1 MSKIILSEDALASII
16 SNAVLSVEGVAGLF
30 GQSPVICEFFDSKIN
45 VTVDVIAIFDCDLR
59 KLGNE
64 IEEKIKLEV
73 ENITPYKIGNCTI
86 RFQDI
91 NYEY

>member
-30 GQSPVICEFFDSKIN
+30 GQTPVMCEFFDSKIN
-45 VTVDVIAIFDCDLR
+45 VTVDVIAIFDYDLR

-73 ENITPYKIGNCTI
+73 ENITPYKVGNCTI

>member
-16 SNAVLSVEGVAGLF
+16 SNAVLSVEGVSGLF
-30 GQSPVICEFFDSKIN
+30 GQSSVVCEFFDSKIN
-45 VTVDVIAIFDCDLR
+45 VTVDVIAIFDYDLR

-73 ENITPYKIGNCTI
+73 ENITPYKVGNCTI

>member
-30 GQSPVICEFFDSKIN
+30 GQTPVMCEFFESKIN
-45 VTVDVIAIFDCDLR
+45 VTVDVMAIFDYDLR

>member
-30 GQSPVICEFFDSKIN
+30 GQNPVMCEFFDSKIN
-45 VTVDVIAIFDCDLR
+45 VMVDVIAVFGYDLI

-64 IEEKIKLEV
+64 IEEKIKLEA
-73 ENITPYKIGNCTI
+73 ESITPYKIGNCTI